1 MTHGVKAASMVTLP
15 TMTSPLHTPILIVG
29 GGPVGMNMA
38 LNLAYWETPCLIV
51 NDQPDTPKHPQGNS
65 HNARTMENY
74 RRLGIA
80 DEIRTVGLPPD
91 HCGDAICVTRIN
103 AHEMGRIVLP
113 TNRERVT
120 PGFHE
125 LDLTPEPNHRASQM
139 FVEAVLKR
147 HIDASPL
154 IDVRFG
160 WRMLSFEQDDGGVRA
175 EIENLSTGETVTVT
189 ADYLVGCDGG
199 QGSIRKSLGI
209 SYEGKSGKE
218 VDFMMGQML
227 SIYFRAPTLYDIMQT
242 DAPWQ
247 FHCVNS
253 DGRTSIVG
261 LDGQGNFL
269 SWAKL
274 PAGADPDSVD
284 PRPLIYAAVGE
295 ELPLEIISSKPW
307 TAGLSLV
314 TERYGENRVWL
325 AGDSCHL
332 FTPTGGF
339 GMNTGVDDTSNLAWK
354 LAAVHHGWGGAGL
367 IASYEEE
374 RRPIAVRNLAQ
385 SYEIAEIK
393 SAISV
398 PDGLEDDTPEGADKR
413 KAYGERFMTD
423 LAEEY
428 GCIGIQLGAQYVGS
442 SIIVDDGST
451 PPKDDPYVFT
461 PSATPGCRAPHAWLN
476 DGRDPRSALFYHF
489 GRGFTLL
496 NLGEVETKD
505 IDSAAAKLGIPLKV
519 LSARKELLNLYQAP
533 LTLIRPDQYV
543 CWRGTELS
551 REELTTVTGN

>member
-1 MTHGVKAASMVTLP
+1 MTQ
-15 TMTSPLHTPILIVG
+15 PLTTPVLIVG

-38 LNLAYWETPCLIV
+38 LNLAHWGTPCVLV
-51 NDQPDTPKHPQGNS
+51 NDQPDTPAHPQGNS

-113 TNRERVT
+113 TNRERIT
-120 PGFHE
+120 PGFPE
-125 LDLTPEPNHRASQM
+125 LDFTPEPNHRASQM
-139 FVEAVLKR
+139 FVEAILKK

-154 IDVRFG
+154 VDVRFG
-160 WRMLSFEQDDGGVRA
+160 WHMRSFDQDEDSVRA
-175 EIENLSTGETVTVT
+175 EIENLTTGETVTVNT
-189 ADYLVGCDGG
+189 GYLVGCDGG
-199 QGSIRKSLGI
+199 QGTIRKSLGI

-274 PAGADPDSVD
+274 PAGADPDAVD
-284 PRPLIYAAVGE
+284 PRPVIYAAVGE
-295 ELPLEIISSKPW
+295 ELPIEIISSKPW

-314 TERYGENRVWL
+314 TEQYGENRVWL

-339 GMNTGVDDTSNLAWK
+339 GMNTGVDDTANLAWK
-354 LAAVHHGWGGAGL
+354 LAALHHGWGGPKL
-367 IASYEEE
+367 LDTYEEE

-398 PDGLEDDTPEGADKR
+398 PDGLEDNSPEGAAKR
-413 KAYGERFMTD
+413 KAYGERFMSD

-442 SIIVDDGST
+442 SIVVSDGST
-451 PPKDDPYVFT
+451 APDDNPYVFT
-461 PSATPGCRAPHAWLN
+461 PSATPGCRAPHAWMG
-476 DGRDPRSALFYHF
+476 DGRDLGTALFDQF
-489 GRGFTLL
+489 GKGFTLL
-496 NLGEVETKD
+496 KLEDVDTGKFEATAAQLG
-505 IDSAAAKLGIPLKV
+505 LPLKV
-519 LSARKELLNLYQAP
+519 LSGSAELIDLYQAP
-533 LTLIRPDQYV
+533 LTLIRPDHYV
-543 CWRGTELS
+543 CWRGKELPIS
-551 REELTTVTGN
+551 SNSIMDQVTGNT